1 MNNLIYFSR
10 TEISPTPKSTAL
22 GFWQSPCLNRTKA
35 THFRKAMNEEIHP
48 LEPSDE
54 LDLHNFNPSDAKE
67 LIEEFIWSCKQ
78 SGLPGGCV
86 IHGKGTGSM
95 RELTHAQLKAN
106 KLVRSFHLGGSGN
119 TQNWGKTTFEL
130 IN

>member
-1 MNNLIYFSR
+1 
-10 TEISPTPKSTAL
+10 
-22 GFWQSPCLNRTKA
+22 
-35 THFRKAMNEEIHP
+35 MNEEFHP
-48 LEPSDE
+48 IEPSDE
-54 LDLHNFNPSDAKE
+54 LDLHMFHPNDAKE
-67 LIEEFIWSCKQ
+67 LIEEFIWSCKE
-78 SGLPGGCV
+78 SGLSGGCI

-106 KLVRSFHLGGSGN
+106 KLVKTFQLGGSSN